1 MNKISLICSNYNSD
15 KWIDE
20 YLQYVNNQIFKEFD
34 IIFVDANSTDQS
46 LEKIKNYKFDSKINK
61 KIIQSDRRI
70 GLYEAWNIA
79 IRNCTTE
86 YVMNYNTDDML
97 YNNAILIYNNHL
109 INNPEIDLFYGP
121 CVSTLNR
128 NINDI
133 HLYYD
138 WPEYSHET
146 MLQFCFCGPFP
157 LVKKEVFNKIGYF
170 DERFISSG
178 DYEMWLRMSKFN
190 CKFKRIPEVIGV
202 FHFRQ
207 DSINQSNKQRA
218 IQEDILIQQFYK

>member
-1 MNKISLICSNYNSD
+1 MNKITLICSNYNSD
-15 KWIDE
+15 KWINE
-20 YLQYVNNQIFKEFD
+20 YLEYVNNQIFKEFD
-34 IIFVDANSTDQS
+34 IIFIDANSTDQS

-79 IRNCTTE
+79 IRNCNTE

-97 YNNAILIYNNHL
+97 YNNAVSIYNNHL
-109 INNPEIDLFYGP
+109 VNNPEIDLFYGP

-133 HLYYD
+133 NLYYD

-146 MLQFCFCGPFP
+146 MLRFCFCGPFP
-157 LVKKEVFNKIGYF
+157 LVKKEVFNRIGYF
-170 DERFISSG
+170 DERFVSSG

-190 CKFKRIPEVIGV
+190 CKFKRIPETIGV
-202 FHFRQ
+202 FYFRQ
-207 DSINQSNKQRA
+207 DSINQSNKQKA